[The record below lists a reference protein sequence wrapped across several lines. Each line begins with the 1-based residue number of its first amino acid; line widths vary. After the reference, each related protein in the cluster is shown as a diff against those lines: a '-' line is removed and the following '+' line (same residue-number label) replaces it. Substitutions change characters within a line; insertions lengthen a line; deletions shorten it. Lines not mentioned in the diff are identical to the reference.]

1 LIQFPARDGRL
12 IGGEL
17 FAPESPKACA
27 IIAGAMAVPARF
39 YSGYARYLSTT
50 GLAAL
55 TVDYR
60 GIGFSKRGPARDD
73 PATFHE
79 WGEQDLGGAV
89 DFLQARFPGL
99 PLHWVGHSAG
109 GQLMGLVQ
117 DAPIASALFIGS
129 GSASWRAYR
138 GKARAFMLAFFH
150 GLLPAAVAIN
160 GYLPMR
166 RFRQGE
172 DVPKG
177 VAREWGEWGRHPRY
191 VRKYADLRGGLGF
204 ERYSGPLRAVAF
216 SDDGYAP
223 KAAVEKLLELYPNAR
238 KELILHA
245 GPAGHFGFFKQADL
259 WRDPIFA
266 VLRETKGL

>member
-17 FAPESPKACA
+17 FGEEQPRACA
-27 IIAGAMAVPARF
+27 IVAGAMAVPARF
-39 YSGYARYLSTT
+39 YRPYARYLSST
-50 GLAAL
+50 GLAVL

-60 GIGFSKRGPARDD
+60 GIGASRSGPLKDD
-73 PATFHE
+73 PATFHD

-89 DFLQARFPGL
+89 DFLQERFPGL

-109 GQLMGLVQ
+109 GQLMGLLE
-117 DAPIASALFIGS
+117 DAPIASALFIAA
-129 GSASWRAYR
+129 GSAAFHAYR
-138 GKARAFMLAFFH
+138 GAARAFMLAFFH
-150 GLLPAAVAIN
+150 GLLPAAVALK

-166 RFRQGE
+166 AFRQGE

-204 ERYSGPLRAVAF
+204 ERFRGPLRAIAF
-216 SDDGYAP
+216 ADDAYAP
-223 KAAVEKLLELYPNAR
+223 RAAVENLLGLYPSAR
-238 KELILHA
+238 KELILHP
-245 GPAGHFGFFKQADL
+245 GPAGHFGFFKQEAL
-259 WRDPIFA
+259 WRQPVFA
-266 VLRETKGL
+266 VLRETNPP